1 MSVFIT
7 GAAGFISFHTA
18 TALLARGE
26 HVIGLDNLNDYYDVD
41 LKKARLA
48 ELEANSSFQFYLAD
62 IADGDAVNK
71 IIKAHDDIDRVVHLA
86 AQAGVRYSLENPL
99 AYLHT
104 NITGQVIL
112 LEACRNLKHLEHIVY
127 ASSSS
132 VYGGN
137 RELPFSVDQRVERPM
152 SVYAAS
158 KISGELMAE
167 CYAHLYRIPVTG
179 LRFFTVYGP
188 WGRPD
193 MAPMIFIRK
202 MLAGEPIQVFNYGN
216 MKRDFTYIDDIVA
229 GVMSSLDQPPSDDGS
244 ETPSIV
250 YNLGNNRGEELMS
263 FVAAIERELGV
274 EAEIEYIPMQP
285 GDVQETLADIEK
297 SRAELGFEP
306 RVSID
311 EGVVKLVAWYNDYYR
326 LV

>member
-7 GAAGFISFHTA
+7 GAAGFIGFHTA
-18 TALLARGE
+18 SAVLARGE
-26 HVIGLDNLNDYYDVD
+26 HVIGLDNLNDYYDVE

-48 ELEANSSFQFYLAD
+48 ELESNPAFAFYSAD

-71 IIKAHDDIDRVVHLA
+71 IFETHSDIERVVHLA
-86 AQAGVRYSLENPL
+86 AQAGVRYSLENPM

-104 NITGQVIL
+104 NINGQVIL
-112 LEACRNLKHLEHIVY
+112 LEACRRLKQLKHVVY

-137 RELPFSVDQRVERPM
+137 AKLPFSVDQKVEWPM

-158 KISGELMAE
+158 KISCEMMAK

-193 MAPMIFIRK
+193 MAPMIFLRK
-202 MLAGEPIQVFNYGN
+202 MLAGEAIQVFNNGI
-216 MKRDFTYIDDIVA
+216 MTRDFTYIDDIVA
-229 GVMSSLDQPPSDDGS
+229 GVISSLDKPPSDDGT
-244 ETPSIV
+244 EPPSNI
-250 YNLGNNRGEELMS
+250 YNLGNNRGEALME
-263 FVAAIERELGV
+263 FVRTIERELGTQ
-274 EAEIEYIPMQP
+274 AEIEYMPMQP
-285 GDVQETLADIEK
+285 GDVRETLADIEK

-306 RVSID
+306 RVSIE
-311 EGVVKLVAWYNDYYR
+311 EGVPKLVAWYKDYYG